1 MHNIIYWLFGDIVKF
16 VLAIILLFFFP
27 IGTIIS
33 IFIFW
38 HLYASNKK
46 LNQQIDQNKER
57 LNREKDEQRAAD
69 IKVTLGSK
77 YGQKIRKIQEL
88 DKKKEQ
94 LKIQTDKQELTK
106 QKEIFYLEHSILLD
120 FLMKEAGEISK
131 LPFVRASAKFTNDNL
146 LEFTFR
152 IEEIT
157 SRASLRIS
165 VNQSGKLEL
174 DSALLNLSS
183 DDVDA
188 VNGSSYSLAVEK
200 KLEKLFVDIL
210 SQFSPEL

>member
-200 KLEKLFVDIL
+200 KLDKLFVDIL

>member
-1 MHNIIYWLFGDIVKF
+1 
-16 VLAIILLFFFP
+16 
-27 IGTIIS
+27 
-33 IFIFW
+33 
-38 HLYASNKK
+38 
-46 LNQQIDQNKER
+46 
-57 LNREKDEQRAAD
+57 
-69 IKVTLGSK
+69 
-77 YGQKIRKIQEL
+77 
-88 DKKKEQ
+88 
-94 LKIQTDKQELTK
+94 
-106 QKEIFYLEHSILLD
+106 
-120 FLMKEAGEISK
+120 MKEAGEISK

-200 KLEKLFVDIL
+200 KLDKLFVDIL